1 MKFTLV
7 INLEIETTKGDQE
20 KFPNC
25 GIQVTAKSLSTGD
38 TIEGVLLEESEILPG
53 QDLSTVGTG
62 RSLEGKGKGKGK
74 SKTTKTAVSNRT
86 PKAKSKGKGK
96 STKKSSANRTLLTKD
111 KGRGKTK
118 ILDKKK
124 DVNKPGKKIT
134 KKVLAKEALSSKS
147 KGKLSKMTKGIS
159 ADKFVIDKNKDVNKT
174 GKKSTAKKS
183 GTKG

>member
-7 INLEIETTKGDQE
+7 INVEIETTKGDQE
-20 KFPNC
+20 NFPNC

-38 TIEGVLLEESEILPG
+38 AIEGILLEESEELPG
-53 QDLSTVGTG
+53 QDLSPVGTS
-62 RSLEGKGKGKGK
+62 RSLEGKGKGKSK
-74 SKTTKTAVSNRT
+74 STKTAVSSRT
-86 PKAKSKGKGK
+86 PRAKSKGKGK

-134 KKVLAKEALSSKS
+134 KKVIANEILSSKS
-147 KGKLSKMTKGIS
+147 KGKGKLSKMTKGVS
-159 ADKFVIDKNKDVNKT
+159 ASRAPSGVGKGRSTKT
-174 GKKSTAKKS
+174 RKIKS
-183 GTKG
+183 